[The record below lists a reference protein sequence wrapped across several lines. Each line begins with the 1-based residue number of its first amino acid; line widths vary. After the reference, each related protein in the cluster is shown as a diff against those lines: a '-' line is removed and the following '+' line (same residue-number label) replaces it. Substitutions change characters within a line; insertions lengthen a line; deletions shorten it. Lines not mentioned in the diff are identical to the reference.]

1 MVYFAVVLFLCTAA
15 AAFGAASGKAAI
27 DGRDAGL
34 KTNLKIGAAGLVVA
48 ALSHAAVLAGRRGAF
63 PPDHAFNG
71 IVGNAVVVG
80 GLIVGAGLVTGALVA
95 RLTVLRSW

>member
-1 MVYFAVVLFLCTAA
+1 MVYLAIVLFLCAA
-15 AAFGAASGKAAI
+15 GAAFGIASGKLAAG
-27 DGRDAGL
+27 GRDAGRAA
-34 KTNLKIGAAGLVVA
+34 NLKVGGVGLVVA
-48 ALSHAAVLAGRRGAF
+48 ALSYAAVLAGRRGAF

-71 IVGNAVVVG
+71 VFGNAAVVG